1 MELFRLNR
9 VAVDAYC
16 DIVYVTLGDRT
27 LKLFYQTTLE
37 IAAGMRLAA
46 KMSMRH
52 EGAPV
57 TQWRETL
64 QSISAS
70 GCPLSRPELYRR
82 PHKIFRRSSLLTNV
96 SVWRVT
102 WSGALVSLYAD
113 DVVFKLHWTDALVL
127 HRVLREWA
135 KDAKSWA
142 GDTSSTTRSVAY
154 LSDAEENYKYG
165 YNK

>member
-9 VAVDAYC
+9 VAVNAYC
-16 DIVYVTLGDRT
+16 DLVYVTLGDRT
-27 LKLFYQTTLE
+27 LRLFYQTTLE

-52 EGAPV
+52 EGALV

-64 QSISAS
+64 QSIPTS
-70 GCPLSRPELYRR
+70 GLPRPEFYRR
-82 PHKIFRRSSLLTNV
+82 AHKTFRRSNLLANV

-102 WSGALVSLYAD
+102 WSGALVSLHAD
-113 DVVFKLHWTDALVL
+113 DVVFRLHWTDALVL

-142 GDTSSTTRSVAY
+142 GDTSRTTRSVAY